1 MHAWAALKPSDIV
14 QAAQAL
20 RDMIRGERPADEAQE
35 ARSVEAPASDD
46 VRAGGSAA
54 AE

>member
-1 MHAWAALKPSDIV
+1 MHAWAALKPADIV

-20 RDMIRGERPADEAQE
+20 RDMIRGVRTAGEAQDTRPVQE
-35 ARSVEAPASDD
+35 TVSDY

>member
-1 MHAWAALKPSDIV
+1 MHAWAALKPADIV

-20 RDMIRGERPADEAQE
+20 RELFTGAKVDDEAQ
-35 ARSVEAPASDD
+35 AATPAD
-46 VRAGGSAA
+46 VPRVQKPLSQDTGA